1 MNEIARNIKRIRSS
15 SGITQEMLAERMFV
29 TRQTISNWETGKN
42 LPDIDTL
49 IILAN
54 TLKVDVTELI
64 YGKKSSYQR
73 FQKKYIISAGICLIV
88 IIAATI
94 LNLTLYPFLMN
105 QLQLYFKGSFEL
117 AVYEYA
123 VRPIS
128 FLAMGILIIS
138 VLSFWFDTRMEKV
151 AEIVAR
157 VIGFILLILSFWLLL
172 GIILIYKAPQLFP
185 GQILFVQAYLSNHIR
200 MLFLIV
206 FPLFSGIGIFLGFN
220 RKS

>member
-15 SGITQEMLAERMFV
+15 SGLTQEMLAERMFV

-42 LPDIDTL
+42 QPDIDTL
-49 IILAN
+49 ITLAD
-54 TLKVDVTELI
+54 TLKVEVAELI

-73 FQKKYIISAGICLIV
+73 FQRKYIIVAGICLAV
-88 IIAATI
+88 IITATI
-94 LNLTLYPFLMN
+94 LKITLYPFLMK
-105 QLQLYFKGSFEL
+105 QLQLNFIGSFEL
-117 AVYEYA
+117 AVYEYS
-123 VRPIS
+123 VRPIG

-138 VLSFWFDTRMEKV
+138 VLSFWIDTRMEKAAGIAV
-151 AEIVAR
+151 R

-185 GQILFVQAYLSNHIR
+185 GQIIFAQAYLSNFLR

-206 FPLFSGIGIFLGFN
+206 FPLLSGIGLFLGFN